1 MFAAMQRRDLLR
13 SIGGIA
19 SKAWYDRDVIGPDLG
34 MIALMA
40 ENLRSGSIW
49 EAFMKNDN
57 LRHAMHAV
65 GFQPDT
71 PHPRLTI

>member
-1 MFAAMQRRDLLR
+1 MFAAMQRR

-19 SKAWYDRDVIGPDLG
+19 SKAWYDPDVIGPDLG

-40 ENLRSGSIW
+40 E
-49 EAFMKNDN
+49 N